1 MTSAINHQETVK
13 FFEYNKFFRAKPE
26 NVIFFQQSVL
36 PAISPEGKIL
46 MEDSH
51 KIVMAPNGNGALFD
65 AVNRNETVKALLT
78 GVEYV

>member
-1 MTSAINHQETVK
+1 MK
-13 FFEYNKFFRAKPE
+13 FFEYNKYFRALPS

-65 AVNRNETVKALLT
+65 AVNRNEIVQNILK
-78 GVEYV
+78 GVDYV